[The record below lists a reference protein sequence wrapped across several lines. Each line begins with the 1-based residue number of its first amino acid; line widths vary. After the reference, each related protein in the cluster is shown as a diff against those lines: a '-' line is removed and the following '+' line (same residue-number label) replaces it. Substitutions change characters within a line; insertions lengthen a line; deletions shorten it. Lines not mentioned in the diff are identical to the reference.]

1 MGEHSSVASGAGGIS
16 RGETAGN
23 AETRQSAKSTASTQ
37 SAKPATKTG
46 TTKTTKTTKTTT
58 TVITVIT
65 VKKQKPGYGRS
76 PDTSSAI
83 LFEIRFA
90 LIV

>member
-16 RGETAGN
+16 RGEIAGN
-23 AETRQSAKSTASTQ
+23 AETMQSAKSKASTQ
-37 SAKPATKTG
+37 SAKPAKMTG
-46 TTKTTKTTKTTT
+46 TTKTTKTTT
-58 TVITVIT
+58 TVIM
-65 VKKQKPGYGRS
+65 VKKRKPRHGRS